1 MKHLHHFLPFVFFI
15 VLIVAIIKAYMG
27 KIANPKKDGLLTV
40 TLILAHTQLLL
51 GLYLLMNFISVAGI
65 HMGEAANRFITVEH
79 PITMLIGV
87 ILITIGKVKAKKTIA
102 AIKKPS
108 KVIKKVT
115 STEKKVKK
123 PIKISK
129 NYIPKDTEKYMCD
142 KHLSFF
148 KIKLTEW
155 KKELVKANNEALYH
169 GSMDDNSVS
178 ADIVDQA
185 SSYTDKTVEMK
196 AINRQIKL
204 ISKIDQA
211 LIRIKDKTFG
221 FCAETAEPIGIKRLM
236 ARPVAHLCIAAQ
248 EKHEKDEKVYAD
260 D

>member
-1 MKHLHHFLPFVFFI
+1 MPKI
-15 VLIVAIIKAYMG
+15 SKSTNKKKAPN
-27 KIANPKKDGLLTV
+27 I
-40 TLILAHTQLLL
+40 
-51 GLYLLMNFISVAGI
+51 
-65 HMGEAANRFITVEH
+65 
-79 PITMLIGV
+79 
-87 ILITIGKVKAKKTIA
+87 KKT
-102 AIKKPS
+102 
-108 KVIKKVT
+108 
-115 STEKKVKK
+115 STNEKKVKV

-129 NYIPKDTEKYMCD
+129 NYTPKDTEKYMCD

-155 KKELVKANNEALYH
+155 KKELIKANNEALYH

-185 SSYTDKTVEMK
+185 SSHTDKAVEMK

-211 LIRIKDKTFG
+211 LLRVRDGIYG
-221 FCAETAEPIGIKRLM
+221 FCAETAEPIGLKRLM
-236 ARPVAHLCIAAQ
+236 ARPVAELCITAQ
-248 EKHEKDEKVYAD
+248 EKHEKEEKVYAD

>member
-1 MKHLHHFLPFVFFI
+1 MP
-15 VLIVAIIKAYMG
+15 
-27 KIANPKKDGLLTV
+27 KISKTN
-40 TLILAHTQLLL
+40 
-51 GLYLLMNFISVAGI
+51 N
-65 HMGEAANRFITVEH
+65 
-79 PITMLIGV
+79 
-87 ILITIGKVKAKKTIA
+87 KKTN
-102 AIKKPS
+102 
-108 KVIKKVT
+108 T
-115 STEKKVKK
+115 KVKK
-123 PIKISK
+123 NTSSVKKTTIIEKKIKAPIKISK
-129 NYIPKDTEKYMCD
+129 TYIPKDTEKYMCE

-155 KKELVKANNEALYH
+155 KKELVKANNEALYN

-211 LIRIKDKTFG
+211 LKRIKDTTYG
-221 FCAETAEPIGIKRLM
+221 FCAETAEPIGLKRLM
-236 ARPVAHLCIAAQ
+236 ARPVAELCIAAQ
-248 EKHEKDEKVYAD
+248 EKHEKEEKVYAD

>member
-1 MKHLHHFLPFVFFI
+1 MP
-15 VLIVAIIKAYMG
+15 
-27 KIANPKKDGLLTV
+27 KISKLSSKKVNTK
-40 TLILAHTQLLL
+40 T
-51 GLYLLMNFISVAGI
+51 
-65 HMGEAANRFITVEH
+65 R
-79 PITMLIGV
+79 
-87 ILITIGKVKAKKTIA
+87 KVIA
-102 AIKKPS
+102 ATKKPS
-108 KVIKKVT
+108 AVVKKKNIA
-115 STEKKVKK
+115 EKKIKT

-142 KHLSFF
+142 KHLSYF

-185 SSYTDKTVEMK
+185 SSYTDKAVEMK

-211 LIRIKDKTFG
+211 LVRVKDKTFG
-221 FCAETAEPIGIKRLM
+221 FCAETAEPIGLKRLM

-248 EKHEKDEKVYAD
+248 EKHEKEEKVYAD